1 MRRRLAARAPG
12 FGHRLPARESPSRA
26 HAAPPI
32 TRRAVQAF
40 ALSLIVFVVVAA
52 TFVAPALAQTRL
64 QAVPTF
70 AQTRSQAVPAPA
82 QAAATP
88 ALPKTSAT
96 PVASQTRSQATL
108 DAAIDRIL
116 TRNHLATGTVS
127 VSVWDMQAADQVYAR
142 NTATLLAPASN
153 EKLVTSAAALGL
165 WGGNYHFKT
174 ELYATAP
181 APGVDGVLHADLY
194 LKGYGDPT
202 LSEGWYQ
209 RKVLH
214 LATSD
219 LQHFVGALK
228 ALGVTRIV
236 GSVFGDESQFDQ
248 ARQVAGW
255 KPGFADEC
263 APLSALTLNGNSPP
277 GHTVLDPARYAA
289 QELVHLL
296 RTAGIGVTRGANVGT
311 TPGTAT
317 LLHTEYSAPLWR
329 VVKAMDKTSDN
340 FIAEML
346 TKGLGRDFGGAGTTA
361 AGVKVA
367 RDYVSSLG
375 VDVAQTRLRD
385 GSGLSY
391 QDRLSTAVV
400 TELLKAVA
408 DKPYFMSY
416 WTALPVAAVDGTLR
430 TRMKG
435 TAAAGKLHGK
445 TGTLN
450 IASSLSGYVTTADG
464 HDLVFSMLMNGH
476 PINVTAAHTAQDAIG
491 AALAAARL

>member
-1 MRRRLAARAPG
+1 MRTLLQTHAPAPGLRRPARA
-12 FGHRLPARESPSRA
+12 RTLRAPARS
-26 HAAPPI
+26 
-32 TRRAVQAF
+32 AF
-40 ALSLIVFVVVAA
+40 
-52 TFVAPALAQTRL
+52 PALALLLIVAIAATAPAMAQTAAAPAMARI
-64 QAVPTF
+64 AAPSV
-70 AQTRSQAVPAPA
+70 AHTRSQA
-82 QAAATP
+82 
-88 ALPKTSAT
+88 S
-96 PVASQTRSQATL
+96 L

-116 TRNHLATGTVS
+116 ARNHLAVSTVS
-127 VSVWDMQAADQVYAR
+127 VSVWDRQAADQVYAR
-142 NTATLLAPASN
+142 NTTTLLAPASN
-153 EKLVTSAAALGL
+153 EKLVPSAAALGR
-165 WGGNYHFKT
+165 WGGNYRFKT
-174 ELYATAP
+174 ELYSTVP
-181 APGVDGVLHADLY
+181 APDADGVLRADLY

-214 LATSD
+214 LTTSD
-219 LQHFVGALK
+219 LQHFVDALK

-236 GSVFGDESQFDQ
+236 GSVLGDESQFDQ
-248 ARQVAGW
+248 VRLVAGW

-296 RTAGIGVTRGANVGT
+296 RVAGIGVTHGAAVGA
-311 TPGTAT
+311 TPATAA

-329 VVKAMDKTSDN
+329 VIKAMDKTSDN

-346 TKGLGRDFGGAGTTA
+346 VKGLGRDFGGAGTTA

-367 RDYVSSLG
+367 RSYLSSLG

-391 QDRLSTAVV
+391 KDRLSTGVV
-400 TELLKAVA
+400 TQLLNAVE
-408 DKPYFMSY
+408 DKPYFKSY
-416 WTALPVAAVDGTLR
+416 WTALPVAGVDGTLR

-450 IASSLSGYVTTADG
+450 IASSLSGFVTTADG

-476 PINVTAAHTAQDAIG
+476 PINGTSAHGAQDAIG